1 MVSRSLTDTR
11 ELSTVPEQRTDKM
24 GSNIRRQ
31 EFGVPV
37 AQRDVSWS
45 QSKTT
50 EQARKGWFWE
60 NEGLCWERDGS
71 WRGSEGQAALG
82 IERPQTQLPTS
93 VQFLPQVMVYGAEVM
108 CGCELPVWV
117 LRTKPRSS
125 AKAVCFATAGAF
137 LQP

>member
-24 GSNIRRQ
+24 GSNIKRQ

-60 NEGLCWERDGS
+60 NERKSRGSCWERDGS
-71 WRGSEGQAALG
+71 WREREGQAALG
-82 IERPQTQLPTS
+82 IERPQTQLLPS
-93 VQFLPQVMVYGAEVM
+93 VQFLPQVMVCGTEVM
-108 CGCELPVWV
+108 CGCLT
-117 LRTKPRSS
+117 L
-125 AKAVCFATAGAF
+125 
-137 LQP
+137 